1 MDLEGRELERRWQFH
16 PQCRAAG
23 IAEVTETASNA
34 TFCGFDRLVLLFP
47 ILRSSRA
54 RPNWKEPRPGSIF
67 LAQRMAEARRTG
79 GANVGQK
86 STSLKRGLRLSTQDL
101 AVAGVFGALAI
112 VLAFTPL
119 GLIPVPNPTEAATS
133 LHLPAIVAGILSG
146 PLVGGMVGLVLA
158 LSSWY
163 LYNASFMTFAGGNL
177 FLALVAAFL
186 PRILIGILAYYA
198 YRPLRRW
205 PALAAG
211 VAGVVGTLTNTFGVL
226 GLLIW
231 LGTLP
236 PALLVPIFS
245 MNVPI
250 EIALALVVTIP
261 VIAALRAVRRG
272 RIAAAGNG

>member
-1 MDLEGRELERRWQFH
+1 MERSRH
-16 PQCRAAG
+16 PRTAA
-23 IAEVTETASNA
+23 
-34 TFCGFDRLVLLFP
+34 
-47 ILRSSRA
+47 
-54 RPNWKEPRPGSIF
+54 
-67 LAQRMAEARRTG
+67 
-79 GANVGQK
+79 
-86 STSLKRGLRLSTQDL
+86 LRLTTYEL

-133 LHLPAIVAGILSG
+133 LHLPAIVAGILAG
-146 PLVGGMVGLVLA
+146 PVVGGLVGLVLA

-163 LYNASFMTFAGGNL
+163 LYSAAFLTFSGGNL
-177 FLALVAAFL
+177 LVALLAAFL
-186 PRILIGILAYYA
+186 PRILIGVFAYYA

-211 VAGVVGTLTNTFGVL
+211 VAGLVGTLTNTFGVL

-236 PALLVPIFS
+236 TALLVPVFS

-250 EIALALVVTIP
+250 EIALALLVTVP
-261 VIAALRAVRRG
+261 TVAALRAVGRG
-272 RIAAAGNG
+272 RIAAARE